1 MIKDD
6 QGGLRRTLF
15 GSVKWIISATR
26 FWKIWKEVFFML
38 CSIVWS
44 MLPSAENNILHSQ
57 CSWQYLKAPPGSWV
71 GGESCFNSGHS
82 VCANI
87 VGTGSY
93 IFGAWGFWFLS
104 CPKKH
109 PENGVINVVGD
120 TFEDGASVLCSPACL
135 FIPRAA
141 GQVEYWVLWFFVDFC
156 YWHSLGAQ
164 APCFYLVPSLNS
176 SHNRVVKWNLKLVL
190 HVMLHPPLSYS
201 SLV

>member
-15 GSVKWIISATR
+15 GSVKWIISSTR
-26 FWKIWKEVFFML
+26 FCKIWKEVFFML

-44 MLPSAENNILHSQ
+44 MLSSAENNILQSQ

-93 IFGAWGFWFLS
+93 TFGAWGFWFLS

-120 TFEDGASVLCSPACL
+120 TFEEGAFVLCSPACL

-141 GQVEYWVLWFFVDFC
+141 GQVESIGCSGSLLTSVTGTLWELRHHV
-156 YWHSLGAQ
+156 STL
-164 APCFYLVPSLNS
+164 SLNS
-176 SHNRVVKWNLKLVL
+176 SLNRVVK
-190 HVMLHPPLSYS
+190 
-201 SLV
+201 